1 MNSSTYLF
9 YIGLS
14 LVVFTLWILLTGS
27 LALDELLI
35 GAVVSLGVSLATHR
49 SEVFSGFRFT
59 AHTPL
64 ALARYLGYF
73 LVALLKANLDMA
85 RRVLSPSLPLNPEIV
100 EVQTGLES
108 SLGKLLLANSIT
120 LTPGTL
126 TVDVIGD
133 RILVHW
139 VDSSPG
145 ADLAKATRHIAE
157 GFEQHIK
164 GFLK

>member
-1 MNSSTYLF
+1 MSKSYLSF
-9 YIGLS
+9 YFGLS
-14 LVVFTLWILLTGS
+14 FIVFILWILLTGS
-27 LALDELLI
+27 LALEELLI
-35 GAVVSLGVSLATHR
+35 GIVVSIGISLATPR
-49 SEVFSGFRFT
+49 SEIFSGFKLSPQ
-59 AHTPL
+59 APL
-64 ALARYLGYF
+64 ALARYLGRF
-73 LVALLKANLDMA
+73 FVALIKANLDMA
-85 RRVLSPSLPLNPEIV
+85 RRVLSPSLPLSPEIV

-139 VDSSPG
+139 VDSSEG
-145 ADLAKATRHIAE
+145 ADLAKATRYITE